1 MTLKSL
7 ECMYIP
13 IFLCT
18 FIPYIEDT
26 EANQMFIDIKHGAYR
41 DIVNSLK
48 KKDIISCYCLED
60 LMEII
65 IEEQIL

>member
-13 IFLCT
+13 IFLCIL
-18 FIPYIEDT
+18 IPYIVDM

-48 KKDIISCYCLED
+48 KKTSSHATVWRTLWR
-60 LMEII
+60 
-65 IEEQIL
+65 